1 MDTFNIGDKVI
12 YDPVGVNKPDWERP
26 GDHGIVTSKLY
37 GTHLVVY
44 IKYWQRYSTIYHT
57 AVRHLNAKVHRIEL
71 HVPSGTIDI
80 ITYEELKD
88 GDIIV
93 DFLRTETE
101 YESKFNTYYLE
112 STFNILTKNPFT
124 NKPIDKSSI
133 IKYICK
139 II

>member
-1 MDTFNIGDKVI
+1 MDNFNIGDKVI

-26 GDHGIVTSKLY
+26 GDHGVVTDKLY

-44 IKYWQRYSTIYHT
+44 KKYYHDYSTIHY
-57 AVRHLNAKVHRIEL
+57 ASVRRLNAKVHHIEL
-71 HVPSGTIDI
+71 HVPPGSIDI
-80 ITYEELKD
+80 ITYEKLKD

-93 DFLRTETE
+93 DFLRTDTE

-112 STFNILTKNPFT
+112 STFNTLTKNPFT

-133 IKYICK
+133 IRYRVVPK
-139 II
+139 